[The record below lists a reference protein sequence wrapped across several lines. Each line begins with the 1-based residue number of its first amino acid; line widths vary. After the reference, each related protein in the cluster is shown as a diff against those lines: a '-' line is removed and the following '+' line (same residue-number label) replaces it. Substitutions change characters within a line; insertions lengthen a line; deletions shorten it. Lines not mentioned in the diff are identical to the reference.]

1 MKKLV
6 IVGTLFLGM
15 ASMNAFAQSGGL
27 DIPGFGSGKGSAGS
41 ELKNTKI
48 YLIGNKATNVQVGGA
63 KVGGYGVE
71 AKMDSVA
78 NINSVN
84 ITGSRISDSEIV
96 LKDNEAKDIKVFG
109 GAANVNTVN
118 IN

>member
-15 ASMNAFAQSGGL
+15 VSVNAFAQSGGL

-41 ELKNTKI
+41 TVKNSKI
-48 YLIGNKATNVQVGGA
+48 YLIGNKASNVVVGGG
-63 KVGGYGVE
+63 KISGYGAE

-84 ITGSRISDSEIV
+84 ITGSTVQNSEIV
-96 LKDNEAKDIKVFG
+96 LKDNEAKDVTVTG
-109 GAANVNTVN
+109 GAANINTVN